1 MAITAD
7 DYDALT
13 TALGGICFA
22 LTRRLPVAERQPLL
36 QDLVAMAHARNTAGD
51 LRGETLL
58 LDLAEAVA
66 SAMAGDPLKEKKALP
81 RVCPGTREGQSRA
94 RGDDDARREEIGGLA
109 QRPVVLSDGL
119 GGRVLTTATTAPR
132 GGRST
137 ARTRPQ
143 RWRWSPGKSCGGL
156 LHLSAYLWRL
166 AKKSPVDVRPQIF
179 ARDYAPRLALD
190 VDSQGLSACLA
201 VVGNVTKVAGRRSAG
216 RRKGVA
222 GIRVER

>member
-7 DYDALT
+7 DYNDLT

-58 LDLAEAVA
+58 LDLAAAVA

-94 RGDDDARREEIGGLA
+94 RGDDDARREEMGM
-109 QRPVVLSDGL
+109 QRMDTVK
-119 GGRVLTTATTAPR
+119 R
-132 GGRST
+132 
-137 ARTRPQ
+137 
-143 RWRWSPGKSCGGL
+143 L
-156 LHLSAYLWRL
+156 LRL
-166 AKKSPVDVRPQIF
+166 ARAGSAAAF
-179 ARDYAPRLALD
+179 APAWQRSRRGAARY
-190 VDSQGLSACLA
+190 
-201 VVGNVTKVAGRRSAG
+201 GRRG
-216 RRKGVA
+216 L
-222 GIRVER
+222 

>member
-7 DYDALT
+7 DYNDLT

-36 QDLVAMAHARNTAGD
+36 QNLVAMAHARNTAGD

-94 RGDDDARREEIGGLA
+94 RGDNNARREEIGGLA
-109 QRPVVLSDGL
+109 QGPVVLSDGGS
-119 GGRVLTTATTAPR
+119 GGEFSLQPPLHHVA
-132 GGRST
+132 GD
-137 ARTRPQ
+137 PQ
-143 RWRWSPGKSCGGL
+143 R
-156 LHLSAYLWRL
+156 
-166 AKKSPVDVRPQIF
+166 
-179 ARDYAPRLALD
+179 AP
-190 VDSQGLSACLA
+190 
-201 VVGNVTKVAGRRSAG
+201 GRRDGDGHRGNHAADRSSWLCT
-216 RRKGVA
+216 
-222 GIRVER
+222 